1 MPWTNA
7 DACVTARSW
16 SHGLARH
23 LRGQKLGRLT
33 VIERDGPDSHGH
45 MIWRC
50 RCNCGG
56 QTFAATGALAV
67 PVCDHA
73 LLEAPALCAAAVKY
87 VPER

>member
-1 MPWTNA
+1 
-7 DACVTARSW
+7 
-16 SHGLARH
+16 
-23 LRGQKLGRLT
+23 
-33 VIERDGPDSHGH
+33 